1 MLLFQL
7 KKDTSSSAH
16 YSALATLSPYY
27 FEPVIRSKAE
37 AGRNVDNKL
46 YAEAANVPCPPCSTG
61 LKSLEMG
68 TGILLALVG
77 KTEKAPLPSR
87 SGNRVFESFTE
98 NSSSTEW
105 TLNKPHIS

>member
-1 MLLFQL
+1 MHIFIPRIIFAGLTSAESPRTSHRLYMLLFQL
-7 KKDTSSSAH
+7 KEDTSSSAH

-61 LKSLEMG
+61 LKSL
-68 TGILLALVG
+68 
-77 KTEKAPLPSR
+77 
-87 SGNRVFESFTE
+87 
-98 NSSSTEW
+98 
-105 TLNKPHIS
+105 